1 MDLWIKIAEARI
13 DAQEV
18 GEKLVAL
25 LERTRVDEAKVERLQ
40 KEQDD
45 PLQTIEVFRM
55 ERDLSR

>member
-1 MDLWIKIAEARI
+1 M
-13 DAQEV
+13 
-18 GEKLVAL
+18 AL